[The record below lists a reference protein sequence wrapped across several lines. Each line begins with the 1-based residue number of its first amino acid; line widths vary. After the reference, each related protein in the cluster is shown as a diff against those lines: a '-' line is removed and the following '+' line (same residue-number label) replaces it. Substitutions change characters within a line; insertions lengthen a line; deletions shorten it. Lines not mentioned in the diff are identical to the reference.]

1 MSDGVDI
8 PITTPGG
15 VEGAAVL
22 RALAQAMKD
31 LGVQTQ
37 EAGAKASATKSAFSF
52 NEITQAVTTV
62 HGAMTRLASSVSAL
76 ATEQAQLDAGSAR
89 LGLNFDIAAEK
100 AGRFTDETEAMT
112 AASRLAEAGIRLTQ
126 DQLND
131 LTRVAAR
138 FAQNT
143 GTTTA
148 AALDQL
154 TNGLITGS
162 ARGLRPFGAELQ
174 AVAGGSHTTEQRL
187 AALAEQ
193 AAHTATATDD
203 AASSMARFNDSI
215 EDAAR
220 TLATSFVEGL
230 TEITRVGAAADES
243 GNKFEILT
251 EDITT
256 AGHTIGMVFGGVA
269 NGIGVVAGVVATSI
283 AALLS
288 GIIAAGAG
296 AGAVIDRLRSGHV
309 TGLYEAATRA
319 ARASVDDSPI
329 TRSLIGFT
337 EDRAAAANRIADE
350 TIAYAGTDRG
360 PRASRA
366 RGSGTGGAPGVGMEG
381 GGSRDRDNTP
391 SYAEAT
397 RAKIVESD
405 RYNREQAALRVA
417 AARDYLRVLGEQ
429 QAAEL
434 AARRTAS
441 DAYAEEATH
450 ANELARIRARIIG
463 LSNEETAANEVRAL
477 RARAA
482 GQRAEGV
489 IGQRAELEDARDP
502 AVQRERIDEMR
513 RSHTIERE
521 RAHLAQR
528 YEMQRTFVDRM
539 EELNEREA
547 NGNEALATSITSA
560 FRTTGDAL
568 SAHLQA
574 FADGRET
581 AAEAM
586 QNMLADTLKNIG
598 KESLVKAGF
607 YFATGLGNLATLNFP
622 GAATAFAASAAF
634 AAVGGGLIAGG
645 SALTD
650 TNTLGARKDA
660 AKSAEGSSR
669 EPAARVGSAG
679 RGGGEGGA
687 TVYNVNFGGP
697 MYGTGGVRQAAR
709 QMVGAINRGAIQGGV
724 QLLPGTL
731 LGGGA
736 GA

>member
-89 LGLNFDIAAEK
+89 LGLNFDVAAEK

-174 AVAGGSHTTEQRL
+174 AVAGGSHTAEQRL

-193 AAHTATATDD
+193 ASHTATATDD

-366 RGSGTGGAPGVGMEG
+366 RGGGTGGAPGVDMEG

-417 AARDYLRVLGEQ
+417 AARDYLRILGEQ

-513 RSHTIERE
+513 RSHTLERE

-528 YEMQRTFVDRM
+528 YEMQRSYVDRM
-539 EELNEREA
+539 EELHSTEA
-547 NGNEALATSITSA
+547 DGTRALAEGVS
-560 FRTTGDAL
+560 G
-568 SAHLQA
+568 A
-574 FADGRET
+574 FAGMGQAIAKHAQGLLD
-581 AAEAM
+581 
-586 QNMLADTLKNIG
+586 G
-598 KESLVKAGF
+598 KESVGEALQGMLSDTLASLAQQAVVKGAMETAEGIAALAGIVTAPLAPGHF
-607 YFATGLGNLATLNFP
+607 AAAGAYFGVAALAGLGA
-622 GAATAFAASAAF
+622 AATAPSSGSAAASAP
-634 AAVGGGLIAGG
+634 AAA
-645 SALTD
+645 
-650 TNTLGARKDA
+650 
-660 AKSAEGSSR
+660 R
-669 EPAARVGSAG
+669 EPAARVSGSKGSAS
-679 RGGGEGGA
+679 EGGA
-687 TVYNVNFGGP
+687 VVYNVNFGGP

>member
-15 VEGAAVL
+15 AESAATLRAIAVAMQGLGAA
-22 RALAQAMKD
+22 
-31 LGVQTQ
+31 TQ
-37 EAGAKASATKSAFSF
+37 DAGAKASSVFAALKF
-52 NEITQAVTTV
+52 NQFADAAKTAHEV
-62 HGAMTRLASSVSAL
+62 MTRLASSVSAL

-89 LGLNFDIAAEK
+89 LGLNFDVAAEK

-148 AALDQL
+148 TALDQL

-162 ARGLRPFGAELQ
+162 TRGLRPFGAELQ
-174 AVAGGSHTTEQRL
+174 AVAGGSHTAEQRL
-187 AALAEQ
+187 AALSEQ

-256 AGHTIGMVFGGVA
+256 AGHTIGMVFGGIA
-269 NGIGVVAGVVATSI
+269 NGIGVVVGGIATGI
-283 AALLS
+283 AAMLS
-288 GIIAAGAG
+288 GVIAGAAG

-309 TGLYEAATRA
+309 TGLYEAASRA
-319 ARASVDDSPI
+319 ASASVNDSPI
-329 TRSLIGFT
+329 TRALMGFT
-337 EDRAAAANRIADE
+337 EQRAAAANRIADE
-350 TIAYAGTDRG
+350 TLAYADVERH

-366 RGSGTGGAPGVGMEG
+366 RGGGPVGAPGVDMEG

-417 AARDYLRVLGEQ
+417 AARDYLRVLAEQ

-463 LSNEETAANEVRAL
+463 LSNEETAVNEVRAL

-528 YEMQRTFVDRM
+528 YEMQRSYVDRM
-539 EELNEREA
+539 EELHSTEA
-547 NGNEALATSITSA
+547 DGTRALAEGVS
-560 FRTTGDAL
+560 G
-568 SAHLQA
+568 A
-574 FADGRET
+574 FAGMGQAIAKHAQGLID
-581 AAEAM
+581 
-586 QNMLADTLKNIG
+586 G
-598 KESLVKAGF
+598 KESVGEALQGMLSDTLASLAQQAVVKGAMETAEGIAALAGIVTAPLAPGHF
-607 YFATGLGNLATLNFP
+607 AAAGAYFGVAALAGLGA
-622 GAATAFAASAAF
+622 AATAPSSGSAAASAP
-634 AAVGGGLIAGG
+634 AAP
-645 SALTD
+645 
-650 TNTLGARKDA
+650 
-660 AKSAEGSSR
+660 R
-669 EPAARVGSAG
+669 EPAARVSGSKGTAS
-679 RGGGEGGA
+679 EGGA
-687 TVYNVNFGGP
+687 VVYNVNFGGP

>member
-174 AVAGGSHTTEQRL
+174 AVAGGSHTAEQRL
-187 AALAEQ
+187 AALSEQ

-366 RGSGTGGAPGVGMEG
+366 RGGGTGGAPGVDMEG

-434 AARRTAS
+434 TARRAAS

-513 RSHTIERE
+513 RSHTLERE

-539 EELNEREA
+539 EELHSTEA
-547 NGNEALATSITSA
+547 DGTRALAEGVS
-560 FRTTGDAL
+560 G
-568 SAHLQA
+568 A
-574 FADGRET
+574 FAGMGQAIAKHAQGLID
-581 AAEAM
+581 
-586 QNMLADTLKNIG
+586 G
-598 KESLVKAGF
+598 KESVGEALQGMLSDTLASLAQQAVVKGAMETAEGIAALAGIVTAPLAPGHF
-607 YFATGLGNLATLNFP
+607 AAAGAYFGVAALAGLGA
-622 GAATAFAASAAF
+622 AATAPSSGSAAT
-634 AAVGGGLIAGG
+634 AAP
-645 SALTD
+645 
-650 TNTLGARKDA
+650 A
-660 AKSAEGSSR
+660 AAR
-669 EPAARVGSAG
+669 EPAARVSGSKGTAS
-679 RGGGEGGA
+679 EGGA
-687 TVYNVNFGGP
+687 VVYNVNFGGP

>member
-100 AGRFTDETEAMT
+100 AGRFTDETEVMT

-174 AVAGGSHTTEQRL
+174 AVAGGSHTAEQRL
-187 AALAEQ
+187 AALSEQ

-366 RGSGTGGAPGVGMEG
+366 RGSGTGGAPGVDMEG

-405 RYNREQAALRVA
+405 RYNREQTALRVT
-417 AARDYLRVLGEQ
+417 AARDYLRVLAEQ

-513 RSHTIERE
+513 RSHTLERE

-528 YEMQRTFVDRM
+528 YEMQRSYVDRM
-539 EELNEREA
+539 EELHSTEA
-547 NGNEALATSITSA
+547 DGTRALAEGVS
-560 FRTTGDAL
+560 G
-568 SAHLQA
+568 A
-574 FADGRET
+574 FAGMGQAIAKHSQGLID
-581 AAEAM
+581 
-586 QNMLADTLKNIG
+586 G
-598 KESLVKAGF
+598 KESVGEALQGMLSDTLASLAQQAVVKGAMETAEGIAALAGIVTAPLAPGHF
-607 YFATGLGNLATLNFP
+607 AAAGAYFGVAALAGLGA
-622 GAATAFAASAAF
+622 AATAPSSGSAAASAP
-634 AAVGGGLIAGG
+634 AAA
-645 SALTD
+645 
-650 TNTLGARKDA
+650 
-660 AKSAEGSSR
+660 R
-669 EPAARVGSAG
+669 EPAARVSGSKGTAS
-679 RGGGEGGA
+679 EGGA
-687 TVYNVNFGGP
+687 VVYNVNFGGP

>member
-174 AVAGGSHTTEQRL
+174 AVAGGSHTAEQRL
-187 AALAEQ
+187 AALSEQ

-366 RGSGTGGAPGVGMEG
+366 RGSGTGGAPGVDMEG

-405 RYNREQAALRVA
+405 RYNREQTALRVA

-513 RSHTIERE
+513 RSHTLERE

-528 YEMQRTFVDRM
+528 YEMQRSYVDRM
-539 EELNEREA
+539 EELHSTEA
-547 NGNEALATSITSA
+547 DGTRALAEGVS
-560 FRTTGDAL
+560 G
-568 SAHLQA
+568 A
-574 FADGRET
+574 FAGMGQAIAKHSQGLID
-581 AAEAM
+581 
-586 QNMLADTLKNIG
+586 G
-598 KESLVKAGF
+598 KESVGEALQGMLSDTLASLAQQAVVKGAMETAEGIAALAGIVTAPLAPGHF
-607 YFATGLGNLATLNFP
+607 AAAGAYFGVAALA
-622 GAATAFAASAAF
+622 GIGAAATAPSSGSAAT
-634 AAVGGGLIAGG
+634 AAP
-645 SALTD
+645 
-650 TNTLGARKDA
+650 A
-660 AKSAEGSSR
+660 AAR
-669 EPAARVGSAG
+669 EPAARVSGSKGTAS
-679 RGGGEGGA
+679 EGGA